1 MVWNWKER
9 FTLARFT
16 RTDWLDLA
24 SRLLAEEGPSG
35 LVIERLTEAAGRT
48 RGSFYHHF
56 ESRDA
61 FLSALMEHWRDRVM
75 EQAAQ
80 VYRDDPS
87 PAAMKALLRHA
98 PDTLNH
104 AFEREVRRLAA
115 SEPVVRAGVKRV
127 DDERIS
133 GAAFLIGLVRPEVD
147 DPETMAIIQY
157 AVLVGLQWLLDVDDD
172 PRLPAIKRVAEP
184 LFGLAD
190 D

>member
-1 MVWNWKER
+1 
-9 FTLARFT
+9 
-16 RTDWLDLA
+16 
-24 SRLLAEEGPSG
+24 
-35 LVIERLTEAAGRT
+35 
-48 RGSFYHHF
+48 
-56 ESRDA
+56 
-61 FLSALMEHWRDRVM
+61 M

-115 SEPVVRAGVKRV
+115 SEPVVRAAVKRV

-172 PRLPAIKRVAEP
+172 PRLPAIKRVAAP